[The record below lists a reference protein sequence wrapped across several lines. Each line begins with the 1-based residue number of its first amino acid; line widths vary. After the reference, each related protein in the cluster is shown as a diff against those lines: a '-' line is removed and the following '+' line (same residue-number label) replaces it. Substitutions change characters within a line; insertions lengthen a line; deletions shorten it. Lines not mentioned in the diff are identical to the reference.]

1 MLLNFSFLY
10 TDFIAFSLFYQ
21 VSVLFNSL
29 TTHPNDFVEVCS
41 AFIQCWLQ
49 FFFTSLYFTGKAFA
63 EEVKNTTDLFNAFI
77 TSWNFAPTFDS
88 EHTLNYIL
96 WAGRY
101 PFGEGWSA
109 CTHRPA
115 PTNIFYF
122 FTIKAF
128 YCLLKLTFTWPVRQN
143 KIRVA
148 CLFCCFVFFFKAC
161 SHYCKHFQ
169 LSKHKLCLRRK
180 PPCTI

>member
-1 MLLNFSFLY
+1 MFFVTLSMLLNFSFLC

-29 TTHPNDFVEVCS
+29 TMHPNHFVDLSS

-49 FFFTSLYFTGKAFA
+49 FFFIYLFFYSLYFTGKAFA
-63 EEVKNTTDLFNAFI
+63 EDVKNTTDLFNAFI

-128 YCLLKLTFTWPVRQN
+128 YCLQKLTLTWPVRQN
-143 KIRVA
+143 KISVA
-148 CLFCCFVFFFKAC
+148 CFVFF
-161 SHYCKHFQ
+161 
-169 LSKHKLCLRRK
+169 LK
-180 PPCTI
+180 PVPTTASTFN